1 MLKQIEPAQ
10 IFSKILLT
18 LLVAVLAFPCRSEAI
33 VLSVL
38 KQSNMEVILTRTV
51 GKLTYND
58 TEPAW
63 RLKTSANFK
72 ITGNP
77 SVALVITTPA
87 TVALTVSGKTG
98 TATII
103 TRCKTGSYP
112 TSKTDG
118 VSCTGAING
127 ADNYL
132 WVASFP
138 VSVVI
143 DQDSSGAYVGSEVLT
158 VTY

>member
-1 MLKQIEPAQ
+1 MLKQIKPKH
-10 IFSKILLT
+10 IFSKVLLT
-18 LLVAVLAFPCRSEAI
+18 LLVAVLALPFRSEAI

-38 KQSNMEVILTRTV
+38 KQANMEVVLTRTV
-51 GKLTYND
+51 GKLSYND
-58 TEPAW
+58 TEPDW
-63 RLKTSANFK
+63 RLKSPANFK

-98 TATII
+98 TATIV

-118 VSCTGAING
+118 VSCTGVTNG

-132 WVASFP
+132 YVSSFP